1 MNGPLSPGDDS
12 SSAPRRAW
20 QAGGWVVNGVA
31 FLSPELRARDLCSP
45 ALSHIF
51 SALLRESA
59 MIVRKRLRIMGRV
72 QGVAFR
78 ASTVAIARELGLG
91 GWVANRADGSVEAVA
106 EGDDADVAAF
116 VHWCHH
122 GPPAARVD
130 HVEVT
135 EESVQGALPEPFTV
149 R

>member
-1 MNGPLSPGDDS
+1 
-12 SSAPRRAW
+12 
-20 QAGGWVVNGVA
+20 
-31 FLSPELRARDLCSP
+31 
-45 ALSHIF
+45 
-51 SALLRESA
+51 
-59 MIVRKRLRIMGRV
+59 MIVRKRLYITGRV

-78 ASTVAIARELGLG
+78 ASTVATARALGLS

-116 VHWCHH
+116 VRWCHH

-130 HVEVT
+130 RVEVT
-135 EESVQGALPEPFTV
+135 DEPVQGALPGPFTI

>member
-1 MNGPLSPGDDS
+1 MLV
-12 SSAPRRAW
+12 RR
-20 QAGGWVVNGVA
+20 
-31 FLSPELRARDLCSP
+31 
-45 ALSHIF
+45 
-51 SALLRESA
+51 
-59 MIVRKRLRIMGRV
+59 RLRITGRV

-78 ASTVAIARELGLG
+78 ASTVTVAQALGLA

-106 EGDDADVAAF
+106 AGDEAEVAAF
-116 VHWCHH
+116 IRWCHQ

-135 EESVQGALPEPFTV
+135 DEPVHSTLPEPFTI

>member
-1 MNGPLSPGDDS
+1 MYVVRVDLHSPG
-12 SSAPRRAW
+12 
-20 QAGGWVVNGVA
+20 
-31 FLSPELRARDLCSP
+31 LSR
-45 ALSHIF
+45 IF
-51 SALLRESA
+51 SAWLRERA
-59 MIVRKRLRIMGRV
+59 MIVRKRLRITGRV

-78 ASTVAIARELGLG
+78 ASTVATARALSLS

-106 EGDDADVAAF
+106 EGDDAAVAALI
-116 VHWCHH
+116 HWCHQ

-135 EESVQGALPEPFTV
+135 DEPLHSALPEPFAS

>member
-1 MNGPLSPGDDS
+1 ML
-12 SSAPRRAW
+12 
-20 QAGGWVVNGVA
+20 
-31 FLSPELRARDLCSP
+31 
-45 ALSHIF
+45 
-51 SALLRESA
+51 
-59 MIVRKRLRIMGRV
+59 VRKRLRITGRV

-78 ASTVAIARELGLG
+78 ASTITAARVLGLA

-106 EGDDADVAAF
+106 EGDEAEVAALIR
-116 VHWCHH
+116 WCHH

-135 EESVQGALPEPFTV
+135 DEPVHSALPEPFTM

>member
-1 MNGPLSPGDDS
+1 ML
-12 SSAPRRAW
+12 
-20 QAGGWVVNGVA
+20 
-31 FLSPELRARDLCSP
+31 
-45 ALSHIF
+45 
-51 SALLRESA
+51 
-59 MIVRKRLRIMGRV
+59 VRKRLRITGRV

-78 ASTVAIARELGLG
+78 ASTITAARVLGLA

-106 EGDDADVAAF
+106 EGDEAGVAALIR
-116 VHWCHH
+116 WCHH

-135 EESVQGALPEPFTV
+135 DEPVHRALPELFTI

>member
-1 MNGPLSPGDDS
+1 ML
-12 SSAPRRAW
+12 
-20 QAGGWVVNGVA
+20 
-31 FLSPELRARDLCSP
+31 
-45 ALSHIF
+45 
-51 SALLRESA
+51 
-59 MIVRKRLRIMGRV
+59 VRKRLHITGRV

-78 ASTVAIARELGLG
+78 ASAVTATQALSLA

-106 EGDDADVAAF
+106 EGDEAEVAAF
-116 VHWCHH
+116 IRWCHS

-135 EESVQGALPEPFTV
+135 DEPVHGTLPEPFTI

>member
-1 MNGPLSPGDDS
+1 
-12 SSAPRRAW
+12 
-20 QAGGWVVNGVA
+20 
-31 FLSPELRARDLCSP
+31 
-45 ALSHIF
+45 
-51 SALLRESA
+51 
-59 MIVRKRLRIMGRV
+59 MIVCKRLHITGRV

-78 ASTVAIARELGLG
+78 ASTVTTARELGLT

-106 EGDDADVAAF
+106 EGDDAAVTAL
-116 VHWCHH
+116 VRWCHH

-135 EESVQGALPEPFTV
+135 DEAVQGALPEPFAV

>member
-1 MNGPLSPGDDS
+1 
-12 SSAPRRAW
+12 
-20 QAGGWVVNGVA
+20 
-31 FLSPELRARDLCSP
+31 
-45 ALSHIF
+45 
-51 SALLRESA
+51 
-59 MIVRKRLRIMGRV
+59 MIVRKRLRLTGRV

-78 ASTVAIARELGLG
+78 ASTVATACALGLG

-106 EGDDADVAAF
+106 EGDDAAVAALI
-116 VHWCHH
+116 HWCHH

-135 EESVQGALPEPFTV
+135 DEPIQSALPEPFTI

>member
-1 MNGPLSPGDDS
+1 MKPGNCIVRVDLHSPG
-12 SSAPRRAW
+12 
-20 QAGGWVVNGVA
+20 
-31 FLSPELRARDLCSP
+31 LSL
-45 ALSHIF
+45 IF
-51 SALLRESA
+51 STLLRESA
-59 MIVRKRLRIMGRV
+59 MNVRKRLRITGRV

-78 ASTVAIARELGLG
+78 ASTAATARMLGLY

-106 EGDDADVAAF
+106 EGDDAAVAAF
-116 VHWCHH
+116 VRWCHH

-135 EESVQGALPEPFTV
+135 DEPVHSVLPEPFTI